1 MTDFKN
7 EYFNY
12 QMDRDKLE
20 KAIALKVT
28 EGQIRKVA
36 NSMMDEE
43 LEKAHKEYLREK
55 RRIIANLQG
64 LKIAIRV
71 ISDKHDVDINKSG
84 VITILNNTIEFIK
97 KGEV

>member
-71 ISDKHDVDINKSG
+71 IADKHNLDINKSG

>member
-1 MTDFKN
+1 MTDFKK

-71 ISDKHDVDINKSG
+71 IANKTDVDINDSG
-84 VITILNNTIEFIK
+84 VIRILNNTIEFIK

>member
-12 QMDRDKLE
+12 QMDRDKLQ

>member
-1 MTDFKN
+1 MTDFKK

-20 KAIALKVT
+20 KAIVLKDT
-28 EGQIRKVA
+28 EEQIRKVA

-71 ISDKHDVDINKSG
+71 IADKTDVDINKSG

>member
-20 KAIALKVT
+20 KAITLKVT

-43 LEKAHKEYLREK
+43 LEKAHKAYLREK

-71 ISDKHDVDINKSG
+71 IANKTDANINDSG
-84 VITILNNTIEFIK
+84 VIRILNNTIEFIK

>member
-71 ISDKHDVDINKSG
+71 IADKHDLDINKSG

>member
-71 ISDKHDVDINKSG
+71 IADKTDVDINKSG

>member
-20 KAIALKVT
+20 KAITLKVT

-43 LEKAHKEYLREK
+43 LEKAHKAYLREK

-71 ISDKHDVDINKSG
+71 IADKTDVDINKSG

>member
-20 KAIALKVT
+20 KAIALKAT

-36 NSMMDEE
+36 KSMMDEE

>member
-7 EYFNY
+7 EYFKY
-12 QMDRDKLE
+12 QMDRKKLE
-20 KAIALKVT
+20 QAITLKVT

-71 ISDKHDVDINKSG
+71 IANKTDADINDSG
-84 VITILNNTIEFIK
+84 VIRILNNTIEFIK

>member
-36 NSMMDEE
+36 KSMMDE
-43 LEKAHKEYLREK
+43 
-55 RRIIANLQG
+55 
-64 LKIAIRV
+64 
-71 ISDKHDVDINKSG
+71 
-84 VITILNNTIEFIK
+84 
-97 KGEV
+97 

>member
-1 MTDFKN
+1 
-7 EYFNY
+7 
-12 QMDRDKLE
+12 MDRDKLQ
-20 KAIALKVT
+20 KAITLKVT
-28 EGQIRKVA
+28 EGQIKKVA

-71 ISDKHDVDINKSG
+71 IADKHDLDINKSG

>member
-1 MTDFKN
+1 MTDFKK

-12 QMDRDKLE
+12 QMDRDKLQ

-71 ISDKHDVDINKSG
+71 IADKHDLDINKSG

>member
-12 QMDRDKLE
+12 QMDRDKLQ
-20 KAIALKVT
+20 KAIALKAT

>member
-1 MTDFKN
+1 MTDFKK